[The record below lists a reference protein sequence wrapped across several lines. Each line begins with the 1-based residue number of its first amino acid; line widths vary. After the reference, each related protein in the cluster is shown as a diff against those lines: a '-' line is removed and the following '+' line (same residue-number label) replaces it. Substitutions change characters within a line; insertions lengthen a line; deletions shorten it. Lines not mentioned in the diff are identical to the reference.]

1 MRRFALWVIALIL
14 LAGGLAGSAAY
25 LIALVVGSDRDG
37 ITLDYGAV
45 FAFSVVGL
53 FAGIVMLLAL
63 IKRLPATTPL
73 PNQWFSLA
81 VLLVA
86 TGTGATLALTDMLIP
101 AQPFLALLAAGA
113 LFAFFARLLTRW
125 APVGGADA
133 REFVLPSLWGG
144 IGAPFLAGSF
154 QLVTVIAL
162 VAGAAAGLYSVD
174 ETLLDKIEPWLSEQ
188 VDTETMGLESSGL
201 GILETQTVAAGAVSL
216 LGITAPLTEELTKFL
231 GVYLLF
237 RKRVA
242 TRYGLFIA
250 GIASGLGFAVVETL
264 GYALMSGEAW
274 PQILLVRA
282 PVALIHMVCTA
293 IVAVGWYQQRKR
305 GGMALVGFFTV
316 AVLVHAAWNTLF
328 VSLMLV
334 ALGADSADSVDPAAG
349 LMMVALVGA
358 MGVVLIGSL
367 LWLIG
372 NARRFGRRA
381 AIEFGQGGPPV
392 QPAAATYQI

>member
-1 MRRFALWVIALIL
+1 MKRVVLWLIALIL
-14 LAGGLAGSAAY
+14 FAGGLTGSAGY
-25 LIALVVGSDRDG
+25 LFALVVSTDRDG
-37 ITLDYGAV
+37 ITLDYGSV
-45 FAFSVVGL
+45 FAFSVVGFVASL
-53 FAGIVMLLAL
+53 VMLLAL
-63 IKRLPATTPL
+63 TKRLPATAPL
-73 PNQWFSLA
+73 PNQWLSLA
-81 VLLVA
+81 VLLLA
-86 TGTGATLALTDMLIP
+86 TGTGASLALSDSLIP

-125 APVGGADA
+125 APVAGADA

-144 IGAPFLAGSF
+144 IGAPFLAGTF
-154 QLVTVIAL
+154 QLVTVVAL

-174 ETLLDKIEPWLSEQ
+174 EALLDNIEPWLNEQ
-188 VDTETMGLESSGL
+188 VNTDSMGLETSGL

-237 RKRVA
+237 RNRVA
-242 TRYGLFIA
+242 TLNGLFIA

-334 ALGADSADSVDPAAG
+334 ALGADSAETVDPAAG
-349 LMMVALVGA
+349 LMMVLLVGA

-367 LWLIG
+367 LWLVG
-372 NARRFGRRA
+372 NARRFGRKA
-381 AIEFGQGGPPV
+381 ALESGQAGPPV
-392 QPAAATYQI
+392 QTAGFTYQI